1 MQIEF
6 RRIEIND
13 DTIKQLETARY
24 EAYDMKNLEIS
35 CTDSFYAKE
44 LKTGKYM
51 AYGAYLEE
59 ELIGACYITNCLDLY
74 IEQLYIKPEYRSLK
88 IGKQLLLHVLQS
100 KNEIE
105 NYFNERYNYSYLSTR
120 SDELNNYFEKLGYK
134 NVNDVYMKK
143 RL

>member
-1 MQIEF
+1 MKIEF
-6 RRIEIND
+6 KRIEIND
-13 DTIKQLETARY
+13 EAIKQLETARY
-24 EAYDMKNLEIS
+24 EAYDMKNLEIP
-35 CTDSFYAKE
+35 CTDSFYARE

-51 AYGAYLEE
+51 VYGAYLEE
-59 ELIGACYITNCLDLY
+59 ELIGACYITNCLNLY
-74 IEQLYIKPEYRSLK
+74 IEQLYIKPKYRSLK

-105 NYFNERYNYSYLSTR
+105 NYFNEKYDYSYLSTR

-134 NVNDVYMKK
+134 NVNDIYMKK